1 MDLKNQTQKRT
12 IKFRGKN
19 LKGQWHYGLLCHDK
33 TKDSDYEWF
42 ISNSAGK
49 PYAFGAIPETIGQF
63 TGLLDING
71 KEIYEGD
78 IVRWGMHGGSWGH
91 ETWNR
96 YAVVEI
102 NPDLQFRII
111 HYIHFETYDKRPS
124 DNFIFR
130 FGQFAYKETEKY
142 LEIIGNIHENP
153 ELLNQTK

>member
-1 MDLKNQTQKRT
+1 MDLKNQKRT

-63 TGLLDING
+63 TGLHDKNG

-78 IVRWGMHGGSWGH
+78 L
-91 ETWNR
+91 
-96 YAVVEI
+96 
-102 NPDLQFRII
+102 LQDFRRTFIYECVYRENGAFEFQNKTTLNFTLL
-111 HYIHFETYDKRPS
+111 HYIW
-124 DNFIFR
+124 DN
-130 FGQFAYKETEKY
+130 EV
-142 LEIIGNIHENP
+142 IGNVFENAD
-153 ELLNQTK
+153 LVKL

>member
-1 MDLKNQTQKRT
+1 MRT
-12 IKFRGKN
+12 IKFSGKN

-49 PYAFGAIPETIGQF
+49 PYAFGAIPETIGQS
-63 TGLLDING
+63 TGLHDING

-91 ETWNR
+91 EIWNR
-96 YAVVEI
+96 YAKVEI

-111 HYIHFETYDKRPS
+111 HYIHSETGEKIPT
-124 DNFIFR
+124 DNYIFH
-130 FGQFAYKETEKY
+130 FGKFAYKETDKHI
-142 LEIIGNIHENP
+142 EIIGNIFENAD
-153 ELLNQTK
+153 LVKL